1 MASIGRLTWVPF
13 INWRTRFGVPGFCGS
28 RMIRVLLDGAEAGG
42 WEEEICLSR
51 FCFQRQTS
59 MITKVT
65 KRKAPIIIPVFCPA
79 FKTGVEDGGVAVGV
93 DIAKQVSEL
102 EAFEQPLWQ
111 PWHRRQYSSVLP
123 QYLVNQHQLSS
134 WDLGTGKR
142 RF

>member
-1 MASIGRLTWVPF
+1 
-13 INWRTRFGVPGFCGS
+13 
-28 RMIRVLLDGAEAGG
+28 MI
-42 WEEEICLSR
+42 I
-51 FCFQRQTS
+51 
-59 MITKVT
+59 KVT

-79 FKTGVEDGGVAVGV
+79 FKTGAEDGGVAVGV

-134 WDLGTGKR
+134 WNLETGKR
-142 RF
+142 GF

>member
-1 MASIGRLTWVPF
+1 MAIIGRLAWVPS
-13 INWRTRFGVPGFCGS
+13 INWRTRFGVLGFRGS

-51 FCFQRQTS
+51 FRFQRKTS

-79 FKTGVEDGGVAVGV
+79 FKTGAEDGGV
-93 DIAKQVSEL
+93 AKQVSEL